1 MNVTQIR
8 ELYEFN
14 AWAHRRVFDAL
25 VPLPAAQYLED
36 RKSSHGGIHGTL
48 CHVVWAEQLWL
59 TRWLGQPAPAGAQ
72 GKDLGS
78 LAEVRARWEAVELE
92 RGPFLQRLTDA
103 TLAATLTVT
112 PSMGGAYVHTYG
124 QTLQH
129 VVDHASYHRGQ
140 VITLLRQLGVKPP
153 STGLI
158 LFYRKRATGRH
169 LPNF

>member
-48 CHVVWAEQLWL
+48 CHVVWAEQLWV
-59 TRWLGQPAPAGAQ
+59 TPWVGQPAPAVAQ

-78 LAEVRARWEAVELE
+78 LSQARGRWEAGSVEAGRFPLSF
-92 RGPFLQRLTDA
+92 RGA
-103 TLAATLTVT
+103 TLAAQPRVS
-112 PSMGGAYVHTYG
+112 PFV
-124 QTLQH
+124 
-129 VVDHASYHRGQ
+129 
-140 VITLLRQLGVKPP
+140 
-153 STGLI
+153 
-158 LFYRKRATGRH
+158 
-169 LPNF
+169 